1 MHCDETRGAG
11 HRIAGFARLAEASSI
26 TLLDAIDGTIEALAG
41 LASIMSGFDQML
53 SSIADDIKAM
63 PIKTGHYL
71 DPDDEAID
79 ALAQAAAG
87 LKNYLTKLVRK
98 RAEIDRDSRLR
109 DDHCEA
115 LHEAYEN
122 ASGVIA
128 DLIGSVESLRASIIT
143 RDLAA
148 EPRDGEAFESAV
160 ALIENLRNK

>member
-1 MHCDETRGAG
+1 MHCDETRDAG
-11 HRIAGFARLAEASSI
+11 HRIAGFARYAETSSI
-26 TLLDAIDGTIEALAG
+26 NLLDAIDGTIEAMLG
-41 LASIMSGFDQML
+41 LASIMSGIEQMV
-53 SSIADDIKAM
+53 SSFAESIKAM
-63 PIKTGHYL
+63 PVEAGRYL

-79 ALAQAAAG
+79 ALAQAAAA

-109 DDHCEA
+109 GDHCEA
-115 LHEAYEN
+115 LHDAYES

-128 DLIGSVESLRASIIT
+128 DLIESVESLRALVIT

-160 ALIENLRNK
+160 ALIFE